1 LTPPLES
8 WNDKKVEDSMAGLVK
23 RCSVSAVAI
32 AVFLLAG
39 CSQSTTPSADS
50 GAANTSSTPPEI
62 VTAKTAFWP
71 MYKSAVTWSSDA
83 ETLRISA
90 KEVPGFK
97 NQAGKAAMWEAS
109 FGSPS
114 KHQYRV
120 YTYAITTILPD
131 IHKGA
136 AAGIP
141 LAWAGQTRDAMP
153 IDASVFNIDSDAAYQ
168 TAAADAAAWLAK
180 NPDKPVTS
188 MELGNTF
195 AFKSPVWYVAWG
207 DKKSG
212 YIGLVNATSGTL
224 YKKK

>member
-1 LTPPLES
+1 MGVL
-8 WNDKKVEDSMAGLVK
+8 DKQ
-23 RCSVSAVAI
+23 CSISVVAI
-32 AVFLLAG
+32 AVLLMAG
-39 CSQSTTPSADS
+39 CSQSTQPSVGGDS
-50 GAANTSSTPPEI
+50 GAGSNPSARPEL

-71 MYKSAVTWSSDA
+71 MYKSALTWSSDV
-83 ETLRISA
+83 ETVRVSA
-90 KEVPGFK
+90 KEIPGYK
-97 NQAGKAAMWEAS
+97 NLAGKAAMWEAS

-120 YTYAITTILPD
+120 YTYAIATVLPD

-136 AAGIP
+136 NAGLP

-153 IDASVFNIDSDAAYQ
+153 VDVSVFNVDSDAAYQ
-168 TAAADAAAWLAK
+168 TAAADATAWAAK
-180 NPDKPVTS
+180 NPDKPLS
-188 MELGNTF
+188 SIELGNTF

-212 YIGLVNATSGTL
+212 YVGLVNATSGTL